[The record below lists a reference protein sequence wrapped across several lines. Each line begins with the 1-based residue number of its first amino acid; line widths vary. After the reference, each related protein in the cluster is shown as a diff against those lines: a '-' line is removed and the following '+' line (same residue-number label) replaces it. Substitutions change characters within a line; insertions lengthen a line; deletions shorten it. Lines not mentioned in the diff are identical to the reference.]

1 MENKVDKSIQ
11 TDCYTKKYHTLE
23 EKKEAI
29 KIMALQHYRN
39 KVLKNENR
47 IVEDGKKGRKKII
60 MTEEEKKERNKLYKK
75 NIMIKKNNNKI
86 IHKYLLQ

>member
-23 EKKEAI
+23 DKKKAI
-29 KIMALQHYRN
+29 NIMALQHYRN
-39 KVLKNENR
+39 KVLQNENR

-60 MTEEEKKERNKLYKK
+60 MTEEEKKERSKLYKK
-75 NIMIKKNNNKI
+75 RYYDKKKQQQQNII
-86 IHKYLLQ
+86 IEN